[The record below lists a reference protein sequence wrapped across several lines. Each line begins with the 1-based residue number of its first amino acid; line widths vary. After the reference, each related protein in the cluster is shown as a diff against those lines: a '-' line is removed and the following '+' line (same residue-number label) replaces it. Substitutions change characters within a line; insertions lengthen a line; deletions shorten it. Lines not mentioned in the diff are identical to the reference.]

1 MALNLYLKTRGKRNF
16 DKNKKTDERVV
27 IVSLTTLGEAIKEKK
42 CIPQQLVE
50 ALNISFEE
58 LAQLKV

>member
-1 MALNLYLKTRGKRNF
+1 LTRTRSKA
-16 DKNKKTDERVV
+16 DERVV
-27 IVSLTTLGEAIKEKK
+27 IVSLTTLGEAIKEKQ

-50 ALNISFEE
+50 ALISFEE

>member
-1 MALNLYLKTRGKRNF
+1 LTRTRSKA
-16 DKNKKTDERVV
+16 DERVV
-27 IVSLTTLGEAIKEKK
+27 IVSLTTLGRGDQRKK
-42 CIPQQLVE
+42 QNVFQQLVE

>member
-1 MALNLYLKTRGKRNF
+1 
-16 DKNKKTDERVV
+16 VV
-27 IVSLTTLGEAIKEKK
+27 IVSLTTLGEAIKEK
-42 CIPQQLVE
+42 QNTSTELVE